1 MEMFVAEIR
10 QKVCGQTNNSV
21 FCTGHSDMSGLC
33 LFSDGF
39 KLANLADYS
48 LHSGR
53 HKPAI
58 SVSV

>member
-1 MEMFVAEIR
+1 MEIFVADRR

-21 FCTGHSDMSGLC
+21 FCTGHSDISRLC

-39 KLANLADYS
+39 KLANLTDYS

-53 HKPAI
+53 HKPVI
-58 SVSV
+58 FVSI